1 MSLAV
6 RVLGPLEVLLDGQP
20 VALGGPKQR
29 ELFAHLV
36 RHANR
41 SRSVDALVDDLWS
54 DDPPGQPV
62 RSVQVYV
69 SALRKALGAH
79 GGALRAVAG
88 GYRLD
93 LTPDQLDAARFEDLV
108 REGGSALEGGDP
120 ARAAVVLDEAL
131 ALWRGPAYGG
141 RGEGTL
147 RIEAARLDERRLAA
161 QEWRIEAD
169 LALGRHRDVLGEV
182 EALADAHPY
191 RERLQAQLM
200 LGYYR
205 AGRPA
210 DALARYERVRRML
223 IDDLGIDPG
232 ADLTHLH
239 TAILRQEP
247 SLSVEPA
254 ELRGRRHL
262 PAPATAFVGRTAEI
276 AATVRLLAAGE
287 VRLLTLT
294 GPGGIGKTRL
304 ALRAAHH
311 LAYAFPDGV
320 FFVGLAP
327 LADPDLVVSTIA
339 HALGVEET
347 PASSPLTAVQ
357 DHLGERHTL
366 LVCDNFEHVDAAAP
380 VISELLAAAPGLSVL
395 VTSRVPL
402 RLYGEH
408 VHPVALLELDHEAVP
423 LFVAR
428 SAAATGAA
436 LSPHALGTHERSKV
450 TELCERLDR
459 LPLAIELA
467 AARRADIALDE
478 MVAMLARRLDLS
490 TSGPRDLPAR
500 QQTLRAAIDWSV
512 QLLEP
517 RERTVFAG
525 LGVFAAG
532 FSSAAAQAVA
542 GADPDDIAALVRKSL
557 LVGPVLPERA
567 TGSPRTGMLE
577 TIREYALEQL
587 NLMGGQ
593 HAAQV
598 RQARYF
604 VELAEAAELG
614 LRGPDQLDWSMRLE
628 ADHDNVRAVL
638 GWLSAQVT
646 DSPQSPGA
654 RTESRQSP
662 DTEPSVPPDME
673 LRELRL
679 RLAAALGNFW
689 YRTGRATEGVAWLTG
704 ALAGGDDLPEFLRAR
719 ALHSLGILE
728 SMRDDAVSARAA
740 FRTSGEIF
748 RGLGDVIRLARS
760 LNSQGAI
767 ARDQNQ
773 LVEARKLFEESL
785 PLYREAGDPRGLAVI
800 LANLGVL
807 TRDEGDLPRARAL
820 IGESMAIDD
829 AQGDAWGL
837 AAGTQSLAVV
847 SLEEGDIAESKRLL
861 DRCIDMY
868 EELGARIALMETI
881 DVVSW
886 LAVAVCEHVTA
897 ARLAGAA
904 EAQRVEL
911 GTPLAPNDASMID
924 RFLAP
929 ARAALGDAEF
939 HAAWVDGTKVPFD
952 AAIAIARELAR
963 SF

>member
-1 MSLAV
+1 M
-6 RVLGPLEVLLDGQP
+6 RVLGPLEAHVDGQP

-41 SRSVDALVDDLWS
+41 SRSVDALVDDLWG
-54 DDPPGQPV
+54 DDQPGQPV
-62 RSVQVYV
+62 RSIQVYV
-69 SALRKALGAH
+69 SSLRKALGAH
-79 GGALRAVAG
+79 GGVLRAVAG

-141 RGEGTL
+141 RGEGAL

-169 LALGRHRDVLGEV
+169 LALGRHREVLGEV

-210 DALARYERVRRML
+210 DALTRYERVRRML
-223 IDDLGIDPG
+223 ADDLGIDPG
-232 ADLTHLH
+232 ADPTDLH

-262 PAPATAFVGRTAEI
+262 PAPATGFVGRTAEI

-304 ALRAAHH
+304 ALRAAHD

-320 FFVGLAP
+320 FFVGLSP
-327 LADPDLVVSTIA
+327 LVDPDLVVSTIA

-408 VHPVALLELDHEAVP
+408 VHTVALLELDHEAVP

-428 SAAATGAA
+428 AAAATGAA
-436 LSPHALGTHERSKV
+436 LSPQALGTHERSKV

-517 RERTVFAG
+517 RERALFAQ

-532 FSSAAAQAVA
+532 FSAAAAHAVA
-542 GADPDDIAALVRKSL
+542 GAAPEDIAALVRKSL
-557 LVGPVLPERA
+557 LVEAVVPERGAGAPRA
-567 TGSPRTGMLE
+567 TMLE

-587 NLMGGQ
+587 HVMGDDQ
-593 HAAQV
+593 ATQV
-598 RQARYF
+598 RQARYLVDF
-604 VELAEAAELG
+604 AEAAEQG
-614 LRGPDQLDWSMRLE
+614 LRGPDQLDWSTRIE
-628 ADHDNVRAVL
+628 VEHDNMRAAL
-638 GWLSAQVT
+638 GWLSAQVE
-646 DSPQSPGA
+646 Q
-654 RTESRQSP
+654 
-662 DTEPSVPPDME
+662 DTE

-679 RLAAALGNFW
+679 RLAAGLGNFW
-689 YRTGRATEGVAWLTG
+689 YRTGRATEGVGWLTG
-704 ALAGGDDLPEFLRAR
+704 ALADSDDLPPVLRAR

-728 SMRDDAVSARAA
+728 SMRDDAVRARAA
-740 FRTSGEIF
+740 FRVSGEIF
-748 RGLGDVIRLARS
+748 RGLGDVVRLARS

-785 PLYREAGDPRGLAVI
+785 PLYREASDPRGLAVV

-829 AQGDAWGL
+829 ALGDAWGL

-847 SLEEGDIAESKRLL
+847 GLEEGDIAESKRLL
-861 DRCIDMY
+861 DRCIDMF
-868 EELGARIALMETI
+868 EDLGARIALMETI

-929 ARAALGDAEF
+929 ARTALGEVDF
-939 HAAWVDGTKVPFD
+939 HTAWVGGTGMPFD
-952 AAIAIARELAR
+952 EVIAAAREVVRAPT
-963 SF
+963 